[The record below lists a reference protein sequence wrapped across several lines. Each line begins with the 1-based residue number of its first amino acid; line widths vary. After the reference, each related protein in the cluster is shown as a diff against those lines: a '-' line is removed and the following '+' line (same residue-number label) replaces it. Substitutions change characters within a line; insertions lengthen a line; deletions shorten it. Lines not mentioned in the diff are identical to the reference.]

1 MVYCPSVVFLSI
13 FVGEQ
18 GFDAGDKVNLYG
30 DPQSPGLGK
39 PCHHDAFGDFNK
51 FAKIKDK
58 LSFQLRLTIYLHLV
72 HQNQFYFQTDLSD
85 SCCPYYTF
93 NRLSF
98 ENSIIKFLFYP
109 YPTGTPIKW
118 SAIFW

>member
-1 MVYCPSVVFLSI
+1 MLRAFLLRLGLGEEVLTIVHSLITMVYCPSVVFLSI
-13 FVGEQ
+13 FVGKQ

-39 PCHHDAFGDFNK
+39 PCHHDAFGDSNQ

-72 HQNQFYFQTDLSD
+72 HQSQFYFQTD
-85 SCCPYYTF
+85 YQIHVVHIIH
-93 NRLSF
+93 
-98 ENSIIKFLFYP
+98 SID
-109 YPTGTPIKW
+109 
-118 SAIFW
+118 